1 MLRSSIA
8 KLLVPILFCLFSL
21 SEVPRAAAEG
31 PIALTHEAS
40 AKVPVK
46 NNNFVTA
53 RNRAVSMALESALEA
68 AFKEMMGEQKFEAN
82 RKQLKPFL
90 KKAERYVQSYRFL
103 EAFDDP
109 LEKTSEVS
117 LEVTLFPNAVGQSLG
132 QLGVA
137 VGHESA
143 KKVIVLIQEK
153 SFTST
158 GQDSFWEVVPISETA
173 LIVALSEAGVPV
185 VPRES
190 VQIAVDEET
199 VLSAVQG
206 NMDDA
211 VNVGLKAGADIV
223 VLGNAASS
231 QTPVGGGQEL
241 DSIQTNI
248 SVRAISALT
257 ATVIAAKSDFAS
269 AEHED
274 PLAGELEAFGKVS
287 EQIAAFLLPSIRR
300 YWERG
305 AAPKPP
311 TPVAP
316 QTAAPPLPMNDL

>member
-1 MLRSSIA
+1 MKRFLWMFVFAIMGA
-8 KLLVPILFCLFSL
+8 AFLGAAAP
-21 SEVPRAAAEG
+21 AAAEG
-31 PIALTHEAS
+31 PLSLTHEAS

-46 NNNFVTA
+46 NNNFVVA
-53 RNRAVSMALESALEA
+53 RNRAVSIALGTAVEE
-68 AFKEMMGEQKFEAN
+68 AFKEMMGEQKFEAS
-82 RKQLKPFL
+82 RKDLKPFL
-90 KKAERYVQSYRFL
+90 KRPDRYVQSYRFL

-132 QLGVA
+132 QLGVP

-143 KKVIVLIQEK
+143 KNVIVLIQEK
-153 SFTST
+153 SFTSEA
-158 GQDSFWEVVPISETA
+158 QDSFWEVVPISETA
-173 LIVALSEAGVPV
+173 LIQNLREAGVPV
-185 VPRES
+185 LPRER
-190 VQIAVDEET
+190 VQNAVSEET

-211 VNVGLKAGADIV
+211 VNVGLKSGADIV
-223 VLGNAASS
+223 VLGNAAST
-231 QTPVGGGQEL
+231 QRPLGGGREM
-241 DSIQTNI
+241 DAIQTSI

-257 ATVIAAKSDFAS
+257 STVIAAKSDFAS

-287 EQIAAFLLPSIRR
+287 DQIAAFLLPSIRR

-305 AAPKPP
+305 AAPQPP
-311 TPVAP
+311 VTAAP
-316 QTAAPPLPMNDL
+316 RTTTAPPLPMNDL